1 MLAILA
7 VTAPIFVLMA
17 IGYLAVRS
25 GLLSKTD
32 NQALGRFV
40 LYFCIP
46 ALLFRA
52 FAQRRLGEVFDAG
65 YLIAYGIGSLVALL
79 TVLLLARW
87 WRHNPKS
94 MSGMQALGA
103 SSSNS
108 AFIGYPI
115 AVQVFGPTASVAL
128 ALCTLIENLIT
139 IPCTLAYAE
148 GGSGPTAPRSQ
159 HALAQ
164 SLRGLARNPMIYG
177 IGAGIVFSALNIPLP
192 SFASSTLA
200 LLASASSPVALFVI
214 GGSLV
219 GLRLDGQRTDIAM
232 VALGKL
238 LLHPLAVAGALW
250 AWPVADPS
258 LAKAAVLYAAV
269 PMLSIYA
276 VLAQRHG
283 QQGFCAA
290 TLLVTT
296 VASFV
301 TISGWLWWLDAAPL
315 RP

>member
-1 MLAILA
+1 MLAILS

-52 FAQRRLGEVFDAG
+52 FAQRRLGEVFDAS
-65 YLIAYGIGSLVALL
+65 YLVAYGAGSMAAFV
-79 TVLLLARW
+79 TVLLLARL
-87 WRHNPKS
+87 WRGNVKA
-94 MSGMQALGA
+94 MSGMQAMGA
-103 SSSNS
+103 CSSNS

-115 AVQVFGPTASVAL
+115 AVQVFGPVAGVAL

-139 IPCTLAYAE
+139 IPWGLAYAE
-148 GGSGPTAPRSQ
+148 GGSGNTQRWQ
-159 HALAQ
+159 QALLQ

-177 IGAGIVFSALNIPLP
+177 ISAGIVFSALSIPLP
-192 SFASSTLA
+192 SFASSTLG
-200 LLASASSPVALFVI
+200 LLATASSPVALFVI

-219 GLRLDGQRTDIAM
+219 GLQLDGQRTDIAIV
-232 VALGKL
+232 VAGKL
-238 LLHPLAVAGALW
+238 LLHPLAVAGTLLLLPAT
-250 AWPVADPS
+250 DPL

-290 TLLVTT
+290 TLLATT
-296 VASFV
+296 VASFA
-301 TISGWLWWLDAAPL
+301 TITAWLWWLDAAPL
-315 RP
+315 R

>member
-1 MLAILA
+1 MLAILSI
-7 VTAPIFVLMA
+7 TAPIFVLMA
-17 IGYLAVRS
+17 IGYVAVRS

-52 FAQRRLGEVFDAG
+52 FAERRLGDVFDG
-65 YLIAYGIGSLVALL
+65 SYLVAYGAGSLLALAV
-79 TVLLLARW
+79 VLLLARL
-87 WRHNPKS
+87 WRGNSKA
-94 MSGMQALGA
+94 MSGMQAMGA
-103 SSSNS
+103 CSSNS

-115 AVQVFGPTASVAL
+115 AVQVFGPVAGVAL

-148 GGSGPTAPRSQ
+148 GGSGQSQ
-159 HALAQ
+159 RWQQALVQ

-177 IGAGIVFSALNIPLP
+177 ISAGILFSALAIPLP
-192 SFASSTLA
+192 AFVTSTLS

-219 GLRLDGQRTDIAM
+219 GLQLGGQRTDIAI
-232 VALGKL
+232 VVFGKL
-238 LLHPLAVAGALW
+238 LLHPLAVAGAIWLL
-250 AWPVADPS
+250 PVADPL
-258 LAKAAVLYAAV
+258 LAKAAVVYAAV

-290 TLLVTT
+290 TLLATT

-301 TISGWLWWLDAAPL
+301 TISGWLWWLGASPL
-315 RP
+315 R